1 MGSAYGIG
9 AGKPRVGIA
18 LLSVLSL
25 AALIVTVL
33 AGAAQAGGGP
43 RGVAVVINTRSAAS
57 REIGRY
63 YQEARGIPES
73 NIINIS
79 CPEQEIVSG
88 EDFEKLVEAPLRQFF
103 RRSDAAGRIDY
114 IVLTKGTPL
123 GVIYGDPANPYS
135 TASVLT
141 CLDHPEMVATISN
154 PYGPTSW
161 MTWGF
166 LAPEVAW
173 SHSLSFNG
181 YRFYLVT
188 RLDAFTVE
196 QVKTLIDRSSR
207 PALDGA
213 FVLDRNTYTY
223 GPYGAANKRL
233 GDQLGSAYSAL
244 VSSGHEVCYDAGQD
258 FIANRCGLM
267 GYFSWASHDPGYTFE
282 KYVSNQFVPG
292 AIGDTYYSYS
302 ARTFQDPGT
311 TARPPLIA
319 DLIPRG
325 LCGGGGYVSEPQ
337 VTTAT
342 YANVLFD
349 RYIKGFNLA
358 ESFYAACPQ
367 LFWKTVVVGDPLM
380 APYATPPQVHIQ
392 LPSAVLSDVVTVC
405 ADVADE
411 SGVSR
416 VEFYLDDTLVGTAID
431 PPYEIQLDTTDYPI
445 GPHTIEAIAFEN
457 SPSATQGSARVGVT
471 IDNPVSAVAQV
482 SDVFQYP
489 DGQMIRID
497 GKVVTADS
505 EDMGGAFYVEELDRS
520 SAIRVEGDFA
530 VARGDMV
537 TVTGTVRTV
546 EGDRVLEGSVVTVVE
561 TGAAVPRPLMVRL
574 CDLGGAAA
582 GGSTLPVRPGL
593 GLRNVSLLVRVV
605 GRVTASEEG
614 CFHISDGS
622 AVGPVRVI
630 CPGVVPPQ
638 MGQSVAV
645 TGICVAEFDSAVCRA
660 AIRARD
666 AADIQ
671 VL

>member
-1 MGSAYGIG
+1 MSA
-9 AGKPRVGIA
+9 A
-18 LLSVLSL
+18 LLSVFSL
-25 AALIVTVL
+25 VAVIGIVLTDS
-33 AGAAQAGGGP
+33 AYAGGGP
-43 RGVAVVINTRSAAS
+43 RGVAVVINTRSAVS

-63 YQEARGIPES
+63 YQEARNIPDS

-79 CPEQEIVSG
+79 CPEHEIFSA
-88 EDFEKLVEAPLRQFF
+88 EDFEKLVETPLRQFM
-103 RRSDAAGRIDY
+103 RRPDVAGKIDY
-114 IVLTKGTPL
+114 VVLTKGTPL
-123 GVIYGDPANPYS
+123 GVIYGDPANPHS
-135 TASVLT
+135 AASVLT
-141 CLDHPEMVATISN
+141 CLDHPEMAATIAN

-196 QVKTLIDRSSR
+196 QVKALIDRGVR

-213 FVLDRNTYTY
+213 FVLDRNTYTS

-233 GDQLGSAYSAL
+233 GDQLGSAYSTL
-244 VSSGHEVCYDAGQD
+244 VGSGHEVCYDAGGS

-267 GYFSWASHDPGYTFE
+267 GYFSWASHDIAYTFE

-302 ARTFQDPGT
+302 ARTFQDPQT

-325 LCGGGGYVSEPQ
+325 LCGAGGYVSEPQ

-367 LFWKTVVVGDPLM
+367 LFWKTVVIGDPLM
-380 APYATPPQVHIQ
+380 APYATPPEVHIQ
-392 LPSAVLSDVVTVC
+392 LANAVLSGVVTVC
-405 ADVADE
+405 AEAADE

-416 VEFYLDDTLVGTAID
+416 VEFYLDDTPIGIVTE
-431 PPYEIQLDTTDYPI
+431 PPYEVQLDTTDYPI

-457 SPSATQGSARVGVT
+457 SPVATQGSARVGVT
-471 IDNPVSAVAQV
+471 IDNPVSAVAQM

-489 DGQMIRID
+489 DGQMVRID
-497 GKVVTADS
+497 RKVVTAGT
-505 EDMGGAFYVEELDRS
+505 EDIGGAFYVEELDRS
-520 SAIRVEGDFA
+520 SAIRVAGDFT
-530 VARGDMV
+530 VARGDLV
-537 TVTGTVRTV
+537 TVAGTLRTF
-546 EGDRVLEGSVVTVVE
+546 EGDRVLDGSLVTVVE
-561 TGAAVPRPLMVRL
+561 TGAVVPRPLMVRL

-582 GGSTLPVRPGL
+582 GGSTLPVGPGF
-593 GLRNVSLLVRVV
+593 GLRNVSLLVKVV
-605 GRVTASEEG
+605 GRVVDVGED
-614 CFHISDGS
+614 CFYISDGS
-622 AVGPVRVI
+622 TARPVRVV
-630 CPGVVPPQ
+630 CPGVAPPQ
-638 MGQSVAV
+638 VGQAAAV
-645 TGICVAEFDSAVCRA
+645 TGICAVELEESVCRA